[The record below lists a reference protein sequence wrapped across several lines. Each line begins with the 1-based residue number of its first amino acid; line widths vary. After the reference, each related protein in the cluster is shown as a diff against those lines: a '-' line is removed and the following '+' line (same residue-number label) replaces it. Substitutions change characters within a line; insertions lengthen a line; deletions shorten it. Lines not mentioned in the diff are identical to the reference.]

1 MLNLQIKMKLHKL
14 IIFLYIKVLFIVDE
28 KIKVEIRPTP
38 DAEIIVTAVTCPGSR
53 YPNDDND

>member
-1 MLNLQIKMKLHKL
+1 MKLHKL